1 MDNKKYINETLKLL
15 ESGFKD
21 YGNCNRCLYC
31 GKPIAEDRQVCLFC
45 EKDLMPKRT
54 SNFEQLFTVK
64 KIGKET
70 DIFVNVDLI
79 RRLL

>member
-1 MDNKKYINETLKLL
+1 MDNKKYINETLK
-15 ESGFKD
+15 EYF
-21 YGNCNRCLYC
+21 GNCNICLYC
-31 GKPIAEDRQVCLFC
+31 GKPIAEDRQYCLFC
-45 EKDLMPKRT
+45 EKDLMPKK